1 MSGLAIAAAISF
13 GSTVLGIATRP
24 YETYRR
30 MVGRASS
37 WEVVYLVVLLALYC
51 VTARISLL
59 SVLLTYVLAVSL
71 FWAAGR
77 WMGARGT
84 WEGLFV
90 GWGYTL
96 IPTLVWFWVT
106 SLLYV
111 LIPPPRTTSV
121 QGMVFSGLYLLFC
134 ATLLFWKIILSYLA
148 LRFGLKL
155 DLAKIMLVSAIVL
168 PILGAYSIVMYR
180 LGVFRIPFI

>member
-1 MSGLAIAAAISF
+1 MSRSALAAAVSF
-13 GSTVLGIATRP
+13 GATVVGITTRP

-37 WEVVYLVVLLALYC
+37 WEVVYLMALLALYC
-51 VTARISLL
+51 VTARIGIFP
-59 SVLLTYVLAVSL
+59 VLLTYVVAVSL
-71 FWAAGR
+71 FWTVGR

-106 SLLYV
+106 SLLYI
-111 LIPPPRTTSV
+111 LLPPPRTTSM
-121 QGMVFSGLYLLFC
+121 QGMVFSGIYLLFC
-134 ATLLFWKIILSYLA
+134 ATLLFWKIVLSYLA

-155 DLAKIMLVSAIVL
+155 DLAKILLVSGVVL
-168 PILGAYSIVMYR
+168 PILGIYSIVMYR
-180 LGVFRIPFI
+180 FGVFRIPFI